1 VRKSSTRAIGRHEER
16 STGRNFG
23 IAINIS
29 NVQAE
34 VIKVLTLALE
44 SFENVRAAI
53 GITDTLEEVLFC
65 NLNVVIG
72 CAEGFEES
80 EYLLP
85 ILDALLG
92 VDEGYLST
100 VGLVGCEERRPAP
113 FLVDGGELVGDVV
126 DVC

>member
-1 VRKSSTRAIGRHEER
+1 VRKASTSAIGRHEES
-16 STGRNFG
+16 STGGNLS

-34 VIKVLTLALE
+34 VIKVLTLTLN
-44 SFENVRAAI
+44 SFQNVRAAV
-53 GITDTLEEVLFC
+53 GITDSLEEVPFC
-65 NLNVVIG
+65 SLKVVIG
-72 CAEGFEES
+72 CAEGFKES